1 MGSFWFVSAP
11 LAEGTPGKVG
21 TRRTRKGYTVEHGE
35 FIEAVQRRANI
46 GSSERAEH
54 VVMETLKVV
63 AEYLSEDQAHDLASQ
78 LPSQI
83 AQYLPTERAGFAEGF
98 PLSEF
103 VERVGER
110 TDARDPEQA
119 ASYTRAVLRTVEE
132 AIAAGEAGGTR
143 SPLPQELN
151 PLLERGPGDAG
162 LPGSGG

>member
-1 MGSFWFVSAP
+1 MARFGCLGRGYTS
-11 LAEGTPGKVG
+11 GDVG
-21 TRRTRKGYTVEHGE
+21 THRARKGYTVEHGK

-54 VVMETLKVV
+54 VVMETLKVLV
-63 AEYLSEDQAHDLASQ
+63 EYLSEDQAQDLASQ
-78 LPSQI
+78 LPPQI
-83 AQYLPTERAGFAEGF
+83 TQNLPTERAGFTDGF

-119 ASYTRAVLRTVEE
+119 ASYTRAVIRTVEE
-132 AIAAGEAGGTR
+132 EIVAGEMGGTR
-143 SPLPQELN
+143 SLLPQELN